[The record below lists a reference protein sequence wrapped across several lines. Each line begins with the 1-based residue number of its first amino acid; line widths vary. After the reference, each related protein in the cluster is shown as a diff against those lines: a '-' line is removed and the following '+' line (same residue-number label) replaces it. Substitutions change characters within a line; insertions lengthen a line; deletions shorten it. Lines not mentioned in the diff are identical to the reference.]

1 MAPRTNI
8 EQYVHA
14 LLSRCGLGPRPGR
27 QLLRLRADPVPLT
40 AGPGLCPS
48 APESVSPACLSSA
61 LLYAWTRCGDSSGG
75 ILSQPGAFV
84 QIISGP
90 HPGPRSNPLKCDAGG
105 AVVGVNDA
113 APLKTVLLHQVAHH
127 RVVLMGVDAQVGNDP
142 PGVVHHLS
150 KEAPDLPAA
159 GHPVKGPVGSS
170 GGKESPHWAAF
181 PVLAIKARAM
191 A

>member
-61 LLYAWTRCGDSSGG
+61 LL
-75 ILSQPGAFV
+75 FV
-84 QIISGP
+84 TLRIG
-90 HPGPRSNPLKCDAGG
+90 
-105 AVVGVNDA
+105 
-113 APLKTVLLHQVAHH
+113 
-127 RVVLMGVDAQVGNDP
+127 
-142 PGVVHHLS
+142 
-150 KEAPDLPAA
+150 PAA
-159 GHPVKGPVGSS
+159 GSTTPPTPGRPGPAYSGPWALPIRSGVCLPCVPILRASLCLDEVWRLVRRYPITAGRVCPDQFRAAPPSQIRSKAMRGAPSS
-170 GGKESPHWAAF
+170 RWMTPHCWKPCFSTRWRITALFSWVSMRRWGMTPQA
-181 PVLAIKARAM
+181 
-191 A
+191 